1 MVEGEG
7 GIDVS
12 KRNYWVFDIETGPLA
27 DEVIARIAPPFDP
40 DEVKVGNAGIEKA
53 MEKINAA
60 KDAHLRNIKAR
71 AALKAEYGE
80 VLAIGY
86 ANAADTVMM
95 VDLPEDEMLDKFWQ
109 RADESYHSQE
119 TFVGFNVMNFDLPF
133 LIRRSIINGVRVP
146 PGLLPRNNRY
156 FPDFFVD
163 LMQMWQAGDYRE
175 MISLDRF
182 AKALGHEGKNGSGKF
197 FAQTLK
203 EDEGAAMEYLR
214 NDLLL
219 TRKVAEAC
227 FRAY

>member
-1 MVEGEG
+1 M
-7 GIDVS
+7 S
-12 KRNYWVFDIETGPLA
+12 RNYWVFDIETGPLS
-27 DEVIARIAPPFDP
+27 DEEIARIAPPFDP
-40 DEVKVGNAGIEKA
+40 DEVKVGNAGIEKP
-53 MEKINAA
+53 MEKITAA
-60 KDAHLRNIKAR
+60 RDAHLRSIKAR

-86 ANAADTVMM
+86 ANAADTVLLMGK
-95 VDLPEDEMLDKFWQ
+95 PEREMLDQFWE
-109 RADESYHSQE
+109 RADESYNAKE
-119 TFVGFNVMNFDLPF
+119 TFVGFNVFHFDLPF
-133 LIRRSIINGVRVP
+133 LIRRSIIHGVKVP

-203 EDEGAAMEYLR
+203 EDESAAIEYLK

-219 TRKVAEAC
+219 TRKVAESC

>member
-1 MVEGEG
+1 M
-7 GIDVS
+7 S
-12 KRNYWVFDIETGPLA
+12 RNYWVFDIETGPLS
-27 DEVIARIAPPFDP
+27 DEEIARIAPPFDP
-40 DEVKVGNAGIEKA
+40 DEVKVGNVGIEKA
-53 MEKINAA
+53 MEKITAA
-60 KDAHLRNIKAR
+60 RDAHLRSIKAR

-86 ANAADTVMM
+86 ANAADTVLLMGK
-95 VDLPEDEMLDKFWQ
+95 PEREMLDQFWE
-109 RADESYHSQE
+109 RADESYHAKE
-119 TFVGFNVMNFDLPF
+119 TFVGFNVFHFDLPF
-133 LIRRSIINGVRVP
+133 LIRRSIIHGVKVP

-197 FAQTLK
+197 FSQTLK
-203 EDEGAAMEYLR
+203 DDESAAIEYLK

-219 TRKVAEAC
+219 TRKVAESC

>member
-1 MVEGEG
+1 M
-7 GIDVS
+7 
-12 KRNYWVFDIETGPLA
+12 RNFWVFDIETGPLP
-27 DEVIARIAPPFDP
+27 DKEIERIAPKFDP
-40 DEVKVGNAGIEKA
+40 DAVKVGNLGIEKA

-60 KDAHLRNIKAR
+60 KDAHLRSIKAK

-86 ANAADTVMM
+86 ANPADTVLLMGK
-95 VDLPEDEMLDKFWQ
+95 PEREMLDQFWEA
-109 RADESYHSQE
+109 ADESYHAKE
-119 TFVGFNVMNFDLPF
+119 LFVGFNVFNFDLPF
-133 LIRRSIINGVRVP
+133 LIRRSIINGVKVP

-175 MISLDRF
+175 LISLDRF

-197 FAQTLK
+197 FSQTLK
-203 EDEGAAMEYLR
+203 EDESAAIEYLK

-219 TRKVAEAC
+219 TRKTAESC
-227 FRAY
+227 FRSY